1 MNNISCLNELL
12 YLGEHYMV
20 TDPLAGEDYNGTGNQ
35 NQILD
40 LIHAFKF

>member
-1 MNNISCLNELL
+1 MNNISCFNELL
-12 YLGEHYMV
+12 YLGEHWTV
-20 TDPLAGEDYNGTGNQ
+20 KDPLDGEDYSGTGNQ